1 MAKTDNRVEVPV
13 NLHRQRSLYTCLAS
27 SFKTINEHYGVD
39 ESFIY
44 KRYVK
49 KLRALDPRLTR
60 ASYGELA
67 GKYMRRGRDIQ
78 EYAITDWLGG
88 MPTSDTIIV
97 KAAVRALE
105 LYDVTLMSTNPL
117 FGKLTCD
124 ILDECAKD
132 DGKRKWGYTQYEML
146 QLRDFLKKGGAVEKV
161 EPEAGWLE
169 GLIREEKIPV
179 IAVSKPMDSFKLNGQ
194 AVDGLHAY
202 VVRGFERDSGQP
214 DEGENSNGE
223 TKRPTGGKILI
234 ADPIGGEME
243 VDRELFEL
251 VWGGTAV
258 HGAYTI
264 VLRTKKQACSQE

>member
-1 MAKTDNRVEVPV
+1 MAKTNRVEVPV

-49 KLRALDPRLTR
+49 KMRALNPRLTR

-67 GKYMRRGRDIQ
+67 EKYMRRGRDIQ

-88 MPTSDTIIV
+88 IPTSDTLIV

-117 FGKLTCD
+117 FGKLACN
-124 ILDECAKD
+124 IIDECAKD

-146 QLRDFLKKGGAVEKV
+146 QLRDFLKKGGTVEKV
-161 EPEAGWLE
+161 KPEAGWLE
-169 GLIREEKIPV
+169 ELIREEKIPV
-179 IAVSKPMDSFKLNGQ
+179 IAVSKPMDSLKLNGK

-202 VVRGFERDSGQP
+202 VVRGFDNDTLPGEK
-214 DEGENSNGE
+214 DEN
-223 TKRPTGGKILI
+223 TKNQTMSGKILI

-251 VWGGTAV
+251 VWGGTPV

-264 VLRTKKQACSQE
+264 VLRKKKEKA

>member
-1 MAKTDNRVEVPV
+1 MAKADRVEVPV

-27 SFKTINEHYGVD
+27 SFKTVNEHYGVD

-49 KLRALDPRLTR
+49 KMRALDPRLTR

-67 GKYMRRGRDIQ
+67 EKYMRRGRDIQ

-88 MPTSDTIIV
+88 IPTSDTLIV

-117 FGKLTCD
+117 FGKLACD
-124 ILDECAKD
+124 IIDECAKD
-132 DGKRKWGYTQYEML
+132 DGKMKWGYTQYEMF
-146 QLRDFLKKGGAVEKV
+146 QLRDFLKKGGTVEKV
-161 EPEAGWLE
+161 KPEAAWLE
-169 GLIREEKIPV
+169 ELIREEKIPV
-179 IAVSKPMDSFKLNGQ
+179 IAISKTMDAIQLDGKTVG
-194 AVDGLHAY
+194 GLHAY
-202 VVRGFERDSGQP
+202 VVRGFDNPSG
-214 DEGENSNGE
+214 DEGE
-223 TKRPTGGKILI
+223 TKKDPTMPGGKILI
-234 ADPIGGEME
+234 ADPIAGELE

-251 VWGGTAV
+251 VWGGTAI

-264 VLRTKKQACSQE
+264 VLRKKKQA